1 MQLQDRSL
9 TLHGAVVCICGDIP
23 ASNYIGGFKEG
34 VAFALQKCRRCLAT
48 ADDMRA
54 KVCYLIITCHF
65 NLTPQIY
72 ILLPC

>member
-34 VAFALQKCRRCLAT
+34 VAFALRKCRRCLAT
-48 ADDMRA
+48 ADDM
-54 KVCYLIITCHF
+54 
-65 NLTPQIY
+65 
-72 ILLPC
+72 